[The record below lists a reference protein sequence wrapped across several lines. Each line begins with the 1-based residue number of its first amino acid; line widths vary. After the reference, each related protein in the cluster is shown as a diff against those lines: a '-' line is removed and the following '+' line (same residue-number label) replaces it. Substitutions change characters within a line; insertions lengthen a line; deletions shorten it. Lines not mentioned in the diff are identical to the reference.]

1 MARQTRPGDSPVRSI
16 GRIPGHRSTAT
27 SSGARAGSQAVRDRT
42 NGRNNMESSSVSR
55 EPIKREPGETLELVF
70 QQDPD
75 LKPGPFLAYVEQKF
89 RLLGDI
95 EVLREIRAYRAKHGL

>member
-1 MARQTRPGDSPVRSI
+1 MTRQYRPGDNPVRSI
-16 GRIPGHRSTAT
+16 GRIRRSTVPG
-27 SSGARAGSQAVRDRT
+27 SGARGGSRAARDRT
-42 NGRNNMESSSVSR
+42 SGRNKLDGSSGSR
-55 EPIKREPGETLELVF
+55 EPIKREPGATLELVF
-70 QQDPD
+70 RQDPD